1 VPTLNLRTPAEV
13 IPAEGV
19 YITCTRDS
27 ETDERWNSI
36 TNVGTRPTF
45 GGDDL
50 TVETF
55 LLSSFDGL
63 TPGRVSIE
71 FLRRVREERKFDSAE
86 ALKQQILRDV
96 GRAQTFFRRLGLH

>member
-1 VPTLNLRTPAEV
+1 V

-19 YITCTRDS
+19 YITRTRDL
-27 ETDERWNSI
+27 ETDQRWNSI

-45 GGDDL
+45 GGGDL
-50 TVETF
+50 TIESY

-63 TPGRVSIE
+63 TPERVAVE
-71 FLRRVREERKFDSAE
+71 FLWRVRAEKQFENAE

-96 GRAQTFFRRLGLH
+96 DRAQTFFRRLGLH